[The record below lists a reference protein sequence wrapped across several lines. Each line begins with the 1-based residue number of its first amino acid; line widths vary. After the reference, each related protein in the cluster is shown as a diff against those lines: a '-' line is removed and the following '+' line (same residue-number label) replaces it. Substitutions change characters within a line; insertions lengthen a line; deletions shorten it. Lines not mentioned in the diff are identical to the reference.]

1 MMVSRK
7 VIEEVGLLYEPFF
20 LYYEEFDWCTQ
31 IRKKGYKIY
40 YQPKS
45 LIYHKES
52 MTTGKSSPL
61 KTFYL
66 TRNRI
71 LFMRRNAPLPG
82 LLVFLAYFVCFTIP
96 KNTVSFLL
104 KKQKDHL
111 RSFWKGIMWHFNPNI
126 TFN

>member
-7 VIEEVGLLYEPFF
+7 VIEKVGMMPEEFF
-20 LYYEEFDWCTQ
+20 LYYEEFDWSEQ
-31 IRKKGYKIY
+31 IRKKGFKIY
-40 YQPKS
+40 CQPKA

-52 MTTGKSSPL
+52 MTTGKMSPL

-71 LFMRRNAPLPG
+71 LFMRRNIPLPS
-82 LLVFLAYFVCFTIP
+82 LAVFFLYFTFFTIP
-96 KNTVSFLL
+96 KNTLAFII

-111 RSFWKGIMWHFNPNI
+111 RSFWKGIFWHFNSNI
-126 TFN
+126 KFN